1 MRAGNYL
8 AVLCLLFGAV
18 FAVSVSGSL
27 GQRIGNLF
35 SVGLIPAVGF
45 YAGGHVLGHL
55 LVFGV
60 KLLDMIMARC
70 SRHVVRL
77 AIPLLNGAGAH
88 ISHCLNGSARA
99 KLKAR
104 GRNGDEFRT

>member
-27 GQRIGNLF
+27 AQRIGNFF
-35 SVGLIPAVGF
+35 SVGLIPAIGF

-60 KLLDMIMARC
+60 KLLDVIMARC
-70 SRHVVRL
+70 SRYVVHL
-77 AIPLLNGAGAH
+77 AIPLLNWAGAR
-88 ISHCLNGSARA
+88 ISHCLNGSARS

>member
-18 FAVSVSGSL
+18 FAVSVPGSL
-27 GQRIGNLF
+27 GQRIGHLF

-45 YAGGHVLGHL
+45 YAGGHVL
-55 LVFGV
+55 
-60 KLLDMIMARC
+60 LDMIMARC
-70 SRHVVRL
+70 SRYAVLLVMR
-77 AIPLLNGAGAH
+77 LLNRAGAH
-88 ISHCLNGSARA
+88 ISHRLNGSART

-104 GRNGDEFRT
+104 GPNGDEFRT